1 MGIALDMLEYADRVD
16 IAVLA
21 SGDGDYAP
29 AIDKL
34 VKEFTVSVEVYGV
47 PELTASR
54 LMESSTRFMPIQGD
68 LLLPI
73 PTTW

>member
-1 MGIALDMLEYADRVD
+1 MLEYANRVD

-21 SGDGDYAP
+21 SGDGDFAL

-34 VKEFTVSVEVYGV
+34 IEEFTVSVEVYGV
-47 PELTASR
+47 PGLTASR
-54 LMESSTRFMPIQGD
+54 LIESSIRFVPIQGD